1 MMKSEGKGRAAD
13 LTDTFVFWIYGICC
27 SIVKQTYLDN
37 WIIQIET
44 EVIKLSLFHDS
55 LLH

>member
-1 MMKSEGKGRAAD
+1 MKSEGKGRAAD